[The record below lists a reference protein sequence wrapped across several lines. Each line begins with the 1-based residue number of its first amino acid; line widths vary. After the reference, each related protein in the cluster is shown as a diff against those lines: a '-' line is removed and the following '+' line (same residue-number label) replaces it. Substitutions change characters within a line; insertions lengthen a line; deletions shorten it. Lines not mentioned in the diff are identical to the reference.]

1 LELSKRVRITPIILK
16 ESIRSNNITTVT
28 QDDPQ
33 ELFAILD
40 TIEEA
45 YSGYSSLIQEKKST
59 ILQN

>member
-16 ESIRSNNITTVT
+16 EPSFKPYKQQLVT

-45 YSGYSSLIQEKKST
+45 YSGYEVV
-59 ILQN
+59 